1 MEEGRMKF
9 VAQKIGNRIQ
19 IKTYK
24 EEECT
29 KVTFLKY
36 HKAFNILEK
45 MQKQGHTVQ
54 YRNNGA
60 IKSLN

>member
-1 MEEGRMKF
+1 MKF
-9 VAQKIGNRIQ
+9 IATKIGNRIQ

-36 HKAFNILEK
+36 HKAFNVLKKMEK
-45 MQKQGHTVQ
+45 EGHTVQ
-54 YRNNGA
+54 YKVNGG

>member
-1 MEEGRMKF
+1 MKF
-9 VAQKIGNRIQ
+9 IANKIGNRIQ

-24 EEECT
+24 NNECT

-36 HKAFNILEK
+36 KDAFKTLNKLE
-45 MQKQGHTVQ
+45 KQGHTIG
-54 YRNNGA
+54 YTIKGE

>member
-1 MEEGRMKF
+1 MKF

-24 EEECT
+24 NEECT

-36 HKAFNILEK
+36 HKAFQTLT
-45 MQKQGHTVQ
+45 QLGKQGHTVQ
-54 YRNNGA
+54 YRTKEG